1 MVGMCVEG
9 IKNQKIRKQK
19 LELMN
24 VGASRL
30 DIYKTMYKVLRQSIR
45 NRVSTSTSKM
55 DHERR
60 RNCGGGKVT

>member
-24 VGASRL
+24 VGAFRL
-30 DIYKTMYKVLRQSIR
+30 DIYKTMYNVLRQSIK
-45 NRVSTSTSKM
+45 N
-55 DHERR
+55 
-60 RNCGGGKVT
+60 